1 MGDPRRIR
9 KKYQPTKMMWN
20 RQRIDEEHA
29 LKRKYGL
36 KNLRELWKVTTE
48 ISKIRRNVREAL
60 AGRSTEGDRII
71 GRLARYDI
79 VKSGA
84 TLDDLLVVSPE
95 AILNRRLQ
103 SVVVSKG
110 LAKTMNQSRQLIT
123 HGFIAV
129 EGRRVSAPG
138 YLVQKDEESKIGYYR
153 PIDIDHAS
161 KAIQA
166 NMVKGAVAQA
176 AEANAP
182 RKIAGEGE

>member
-1 MGDPRRIR
+1 MGDPKKIRR
-9 KKYQPTKMMWN
+9 KYQPTKMMWN
-20 RQRIDEEHA
+20 KQRIEEEHG

-36 KNLRELWKVTTE
+36 KNLRELWKATTE

-60 AGRSTEGDRII
+60 AGRSAEGDRII
-71 GRLARYDI
+71 ARLARYDI
-79 VKSGA
+79 VKQGA

-103 SVVVSKG
+103 SIVVSKG

-123 HGFIAV
+123 HGFIAID
-129 EGRRVSAPG
+129 GRRVSAPG
-138 YLVQKDEESKIGYYR
+138 YLVPKDEDSKIGYYR

-161 KAIQA
+161 KALQP

-176 AEANAP
+176 AEVNAP
-182 RKIAGEGE
+182 KKVAAAGE